1 MRDFDFAAPR
11 TLDEAMAILAQADG
25 QQVRVLAGGTD
36 LIDQIRQGRKSPSL
50 VMDMKQIPEMRRLAF
65 DPREGLYIG
74 AAATCQEIAGY
85 PPVRQHYPA
94 LAEACSLVGSIQIQ
108 NRASVGGNVCNAAPS
123 ADTVPPLLV
132 HGALAVVAGAGGRRQ
147 LPLDEFFLGP
157 GQTVLAANEIML
169 AVIVPPPPANSA
181 SHYLRFT
188 PREEMDIAV
197 AGVGSLLVL
206 EPGSRRCRQARLALA
221 AVAPTPIRAR
231 EAEASLEGQLLGKEH
246 LVRAGEL
253 AAQATRPISDVRGS
267 ADYRREL
274 VKVLTRRTLES
285 CLRSLGV

>member
-11 TLDEAMAILAQADG
+11 TLDEAMAILARADG
-25 QQVRVLAGGTD
+25 QQVRALAGGTD
-36 LIDQIRQGRKSPSL
+36 LIDQLRQGRRSPGM
-50 VMDMKQIPEMRRLAF
+50 VMDVKQIPEMRRLAF

-74 AAATCQEIAGY
+74 AAVPCADVVNY
-85 PPVRQHYPA
+85 PSVRERYPA
-94 LAEACSLVGSIQIQ
+94 VAEASGLVGSVQIQ
-108 NRASVGGNVCNAAPS
+108 NRASVGGNICNAAPS

-132 HGALAVVAGAGGRRQ
+132 YGALALVAGPTGQRQ
-147 LPLDEFFLGP
+147 LPLDEFFVGP
-157 GQTVLAANEIML
+157 GQTVLASNEILL
-169 AVIVPPPPANSA
+169 AVLVPLPPANSA

-197 AGVGSLLVL
+197 AGVGSLLAL
-206 EPGSRRCRQARLALA
+206 EPGTRRCRQARLALA

-231 EAEASLEGQLLGKEH
+231 EAEASLEGQLLGREH